1 MIFRLLKLTA
11 VAGLAAVVATPL
23 PAAWPVTD
31 VSNLVVNRLIQSSM
45 NSNHAQ
51 VIAQWAQQLEKLNTQ
66 IRQLEDQLAQQRRI
80 REVMGEPTVA
90 GARIVLDSLGA
101 TELARHYGET
111 AQAIRRL
118 ADAVAALQNTADG
131 LFDSLDDRTS
141 LGTPFTRDPTLYR
154 RFAAVEAQAAQAESV
169 SAALDVRSGEL
180 QADLAATLQ
189 QLRTA
194 TTQAEVDKLNVK
206 VTAINGQLAE
216 LSARRRDEA
225 DKLRAQ
231 QILNENRQA
240 MEAQDFLEKQVAEE
254 RQTLAAAN
262 AWQQSIK
269 LTPTSYTR
277 K

>member
-1 MIFRLLKLTA
+1 MISRILKLAA
-11 VAGLAAVVATPL
+11 VAGLVVVVATPL
-23 PAAWPVTD
+23 PAAWAVID
-31 VSNLVVNRLIQSSM
+31 ASNLAVNRALQSTM

-51 VIAQWAQQLEKLNTQ
+51 IIARWTQQLEKLNTQ
-66 IRQLEDQLAQQRRI
+66 IRQLEDQLAEQRHI
-80 REVMGEPTVA
+80 REVLGEPTVA
-90 GARIVLDSLGA
+90 GTRMVLDKLGA
-101 TELARHYGET
+101 TELARQYGET

-118 ADAVAALQNTADG
+118 SDAVAALQNTADG
-131 LFDSLDDRTS
+131 VFDSLDDKTS
-141 LGTPFTRDPTLYR
+141 LGTSFTRAPMLYK
-154 RFAAVEAQAAQAESV
+154 RFAAVEAQATEAESV
-169 SAALDVRSGEL
+169 SAAIDLRSAEL

-189 QLRTA
+189 QLRAA

-206 VTAINGQLAE
+206 VAAINGQLAE

-254 RQTLAAAN
+254 RQTLAAVN
-262 AWQQSIK
+262 AWQQSIQ